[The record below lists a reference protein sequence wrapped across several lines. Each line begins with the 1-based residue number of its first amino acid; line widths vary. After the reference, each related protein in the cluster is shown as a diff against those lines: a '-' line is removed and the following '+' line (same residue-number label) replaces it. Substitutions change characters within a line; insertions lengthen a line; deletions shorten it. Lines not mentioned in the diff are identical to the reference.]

1 MLSPVGDTDLQGG
14 LLSSPAERQTLSVRQ
29 TVAHNVERL
38 RRARGWTIV
47 ELERRV
53 TQVGGAISRST
64 LSRLEQQEQ
73 KVGERGEVTRVGH
86 LRVQEMLD
94 LARALGVSPLA
105 LLAPPARAL
114 LRLGETA
121 SAQRVSGRRFRQWL
135 VGRTPLTSQDSEWFY
150 DNVPDSV
157 AQTEEWHELR
167 TLAADAVWLA
177 QNPEIGYA
185 EAMHHVREI
194 KARLDLLM
202 EQLELGVRRRDPDG
216 HARWQQR
223 RTSATGGRHGPGGG
237 RGGESGTED
246 NGSDADR

>member
-1 MLSPVGDTDLQGG
+1 M
-14 LLSSPAERQTLSVRQ
+14 SSPAERQTLSVRQ
-29 TVAHNVERL
+29 IVAHNVERL
-38 RRARGWTIV
+38 RRARGWTIL

-53 TQVGGAISRST
+53 AQVGGAISRST
-64 LSRLEQQEQ
+64 LSRLEQQER

-121 SAQRVSGRRFRQWL
+121 SSQRVSGRRFRNWL
-135 VGRTPLTSQDSEWFY
+135 VGRTPLTPEDSEWFY
-150 DNVPDSV
+150 DNVPDSL

-167 TLAADAVWLA
+167 TLAAEAVWLA

-185 EAMHHVREI
+185 EAMHHVGEI
-194 KARLDLLM
+194 KSRLDLLM
-202 EQLELGVRRRDPDG
+202 EQLELGLRRRDPDG
-216 HARWQQR
+216 YARWQQR
-223 RTSATGGRHGPGGG
+223 HTPAVGRRQNSGGG

-246 NGSDADR
+246 NRSDADR